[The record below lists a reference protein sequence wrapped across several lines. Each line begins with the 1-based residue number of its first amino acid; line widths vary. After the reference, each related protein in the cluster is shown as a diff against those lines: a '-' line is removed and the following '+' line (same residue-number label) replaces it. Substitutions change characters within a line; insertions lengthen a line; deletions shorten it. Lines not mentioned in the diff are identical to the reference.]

1 MNNRVNVDE
10 VIRKVTPLTEAS
22 FYILA
27 ALSEPLHGYGIMQKV
42 MELTRGRVQ
51 LGPGTLYGAL
61 TNLQSMGLIE
71 SLDNTGTERKKLYC
85 TTYLGRQVVEYEID
99 RLEEVVKHGRMLL
112 RMEGKNG
119 SILRETDEVGP

>member
-1 MNNRVNVDE
+1 MNVDE

-85 TTYLGRQVVEYEID
+85 TTSLGRQVVEYEID

-119 SILRETDEVGP
+119 SKLRETDEVGP

>member
-1 MNNRVNVDE
+1 MNVDE
-10 VIRKVTPLTEAS
+10 VIKKVTPLTEAS

-85 TTYLGRQVVEYEID
+85 TTSLGRQVVEYEID

-112 RMEGKNG
+112 RMEVKNG
-119 SILRETDEVGP
+119 SKSRETDEVGP

>member
-1 MNNRVNVDE
+1 VNVDE

>member
-1 MNNRVNVDE
+1 MNVDE

-85 TTYLGRQVVEYEID
+85 TTSLGRQVVEYEID

>member
-1 MNNRVNVDE
+1 MNVDE

>member
-1 MNNRVNVDE
+1 MNVDE

-71 SLDNTGTERKKLYC
+71 SLDNTGTERKKLYR
-85 TTYLGRQVVEYEID
+85 TTSLGRQVVEYEID

>member
-1 MNNRVNVDE
+1 VNVDE

-71 SLDNTGTERKKLYC
+71 SLDNTGTERKKLYR
-85 TTYLGRQVVEYEID
+85 TTSLGRQVVEYEID